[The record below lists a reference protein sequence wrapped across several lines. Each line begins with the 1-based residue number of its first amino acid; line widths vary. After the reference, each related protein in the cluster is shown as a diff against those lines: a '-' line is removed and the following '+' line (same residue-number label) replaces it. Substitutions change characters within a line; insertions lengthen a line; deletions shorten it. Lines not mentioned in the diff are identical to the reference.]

1 MELFSNAISLDLFIL
16 DDIYAFPSTTTQNT
30 DAVNVTDDKE
40 TINKLQSSVQ
50 FVKKLSERHTEKP
63 QGYGLL
69 RDDRIK
75 RSKLTF
81 NQTFILGDEHA
92 PLFPSHSQPTFS
104 DSVVLIHIFISNLVR
119 LAYVAAGSPPP
130 PDDYEY
136 PPGDY
141 VETDDGIATGI
152 GIDAATASAK
162 FLFRIFRT
170 YYLTKFV
177 PAVAKSLH
185 TESNKSKKP
194 TTTTD
199 DHKKVETQE
208 KQALVGFPLCPPS
221 ILRTLL
227 RFLIG
232 YCLDN
237 NSNSHAHWAHL
248 PSAPTSSPATPILK
262 SIVLSSHETR
272 EMLHEILRQCMV
284 LPCTNPQYRDITRGA
299 IHILGV
305 WVLGNEDERPS
316 FLRKTGGAS
325 VGTVGHSMTRSS
337 SIASVATSKNSIVE
351 PKVLSTSP
359 TSSVWRTS
367 DKPESDDGDANI
379 FLRRYFLMIKLLFEN
394 KSGSRDR
401 DVLVAQVQQVTDW
414 EGLTAL
420 YKDAINL
427 YRAVTVSRGGIEM
440 EDETWE
446 LLLRCLLD
454 IQNWFMS
461 PPEKYSRIPVQP
473 LAEEMADFVCETLLH
488 AFVRARL
495 IHASLWIELKE
506 HLLSSIKWSQ
516 TLSQWVKIMNKV
528 TRLLAFRLYKV
539 EYEPSLET
547 HRQPLLESHAVQNR
561 YSMQFNANAAPGNR
575 GRTKARTRHL
585 SIQGDRPRTSASNRV
600 AGRPL
605 SAGGSDGQLI
615 DSVNDKTQS
624 GIDTPYE
631 TASEAT
637 TPVTLRSK
645 ISMPAIEPQT
655 ADRRSANLST
665 DIPHIEEPVLDE
677 PIGPSTSTGKQS
689 GVKFGIKNILPTAS
703 FSTANNSGSGGNS
716 GGNGPSGNSVGSS
729 LKKRS
734 SGRRTMSIH
743 QLDSLWQ
750 DSGNKLMNLVH
761 HSAHHDK
768 HLETPGQAKSATYN
782 GVKEEEEVKKS
793 KPEWDNKSSGSSVER
808 TNPEDGILPSGKS
821 VRTLASTIISPKEPV
836 KIVSSF
842 ETVNEKLPASLG
854 VFRSNEF
861 LTLNGLTL
869 DGQGVL
875 VLWKNMLC
883 AVGNV
888 NLIQGPQNY
897 AVAMRCVVD
906 TWDMLNWIRS
916 KQPYRNVPIPALYA
930 MTPWLLQATELSS
943 EYDAGKADAYGC
955 LCRLVSRRPEE
966 PVPNTYYAHFYKAIL
981 RGLGSND
988 SVIIQAIL
996 KNSER
1001 IFSFC
1006 LPSIH
1011 ILIPPF
1017 LDAIEKQLVD
1027 ENGSKEAS
1035 IALRKSCVT
1044 LLGSLVSITNHLRD
1058 TTINIEEYDMGWI
1071 QGYNGKEFSFAK
1083 CKRWLKELLLR
1094 LINNGTTTVHTK
1106 EDEEVH
1112 CMLMGALSS
1121 IILDELLAS
1130 TTPQPEYVHECIV
1143 AIVDHLYWSSIPVL
1157 NTAVDCLNMLAHIY
1171 REDLDFQKKIL
1182 QEVLTRVIDALN
1194 VHLKSYEANK
1204 QNRRGFIISKLF
1216 SCLLEWVMMADP
1228 ANLSNPESELCSL
1241 VFDVIAYAIHITSD
1255 GSEKMLPRPPV
1266 VRPNNHK
1273 KKELPFKFK
1282 LSNDRGPNDL
1292 HEQPNFASWGDIPES
1307 DHGYVKESAEAV
1319 LLHLLHHFNNFAP
1332 PYGPATL
1339 HSTIVGPGMVLDEK
1353 QENYHQYQYFSF
1365 NDTTIIAFV
1374 ELPATELRSS
1384 QARIIIRDLTGRYVW
1399 DSQLE
1404 PSRDLTPV
1412 NPKATPS
1419 YNDPISDILGDDQG
1433 YKMRSNIS
1441 IQKESKPVL
1450 APSSSETTDGLSR
1463 LLLQIGED
1471 NPDCVWDPAVPL
1483 DHPSPASQ
1491 FQTNMVGSLGQQLD
1505 EYLRN
1510 ESDNNEQEESDIQ
1523 LWYSKMNVLRQ
1534 KEATEGI
1541 NDRAESMHAHLM
1553 ANFSMRKDF
1562 LPAFPHESEKPHV
1575 PFQQSRLLMSHFGFI
1590 NYDHLK
1596 DGSFRL
1602 LNKTPGLYRDLRGLD
1617 RKHGRETMKIAVVYV
1632 GQNQEDEQSILCNS
1646 QGSPMYSSFVKSLG
1660 WEVDIAT
1667 HTGYLGGLEKNLTNG
1682 TRTNY
1687 YCSST
1692 LEMIFHDVT
1701 KMPTDP
1707 NDPKQLKKKRHIGN
1721 DHVHIV
1727 WNEHNRDYRIGTI
1740 GGDFGNAQIVVTPMA
1755 NSLFAIHVHRDPK
1768 VILN

>member
-16 DDIYAFPSTTTQNT
+16 DDIYAFPSTTTQNPDT
-30 DAVNVTDDKE
+30 VNVTEDKE
-40 TINKLQSSVQ
+40 INKLQSSVQ
-50 FVKKLSERHTEKP
+50 FVKKLGERHTEKP

-75 RSKLTF
+75 RSKLVF
-81 NQTFILGDEHA
+81 DQTFILGERDENA
-92 PLFPSHSQPTFS
+92 PLFPSHSQPTFN
-104 DSVVLIHIFISNLVR
+104 DSVVLIHIFMSNLVR

-136 PPGDY
+136 PPGDH

-177 PAVAKSLH
+177 PAVARSLH
-185 TESNKSKKP
+185 MKTK
-194 TTTTD
+194 T
-199 DHKKVETQE
+199 

-237 NSNSHAHWAHL
+237 NSNPHAHWAHL
-248 PSAPTSSPATPILK
+248 PTAPTSSPATPILK

-272 EMLHEILRQCMV
+272 EMLHEVLRQCMV

-337 SIASVATSKNSIVE
+337 SVASVATSKNSIGE
-351 PKVLSTSP
+351 PKVFSTSP
-359 TSSVWRTS
+359 TSSVLRPS
-367 DKPESDDGDANI
+367 EKHESDDGDANI

-394 KSGSRDR
+394 KNGSRDR
-401 DVLVAQVQQVTDW
+401 DSLVAQVQQVTDW

-454 IQNWFMS
+454 IQEWFMS

-473 LAEEMADFVCETLLH
+473 LAEDMADFTLLH

-495 IHASLWIELKE
+495 INASLWIELKE
-506 HLLSSIKWSQ
+506 HLLGSIKWSQ
-516 TLSQWVKIMNKV
+516 TLSQWVKIVNKV

-539 EYEPSLET
+539 DYEHLVES
-547 HRQPLLESHAVQNR
+547 HRQPLLDTHVVQNR
-561 YSMQFNANAAPGNR
+561 YSMQFTTNTASGNR

-585 SIQGDRPRTSASNRV
+585 SIQGDRPRTSASNRA

-605 SAGGSDGQLI
+605 SAGGSDSQLI
-615 DSVNDKTQS
+615 DNGNEKTQS

-631 TASEAT
+631 TPSEAT

-645 ISMPAIEPQT
+645 ISMPAIESQPG
-655 ADRRSANLST
+655 DRKSANLST
-665 DIPHIEEPVLDE
+665 DIPHIEEPPSNE

-689 GVKFGIKNILPTAS
+689 GVKFGIKNILPTAN
-703 FSTANNSGSGGNS
+703 FSTTHNASGSGN
-716 GGNGPSGNSVGSS
+716 GGGGPSGNSVGSS

-750 DSGNKLMNLVH
+750 DSGSKLMNFVH
-761 HSAHHDK
+761 HSTHHDK
-768 HLETPGQAKSATYN
+768 HIEASGQSKAVMHGGA
-782 GVKEEEEVKKS
+782 KEEEEVKKS

-808 TNPEDGILPSGKS
+808 NNPEDGLS

-836 KIVSSF
+836 KILSSF
-842 ETVNEKLPASLG
+842 ETVNEQLPASLG
-854 VFRSNEF
+854 VFRSSEF
-861 LTLNGLTL
+861 LSLNGLTL

-888 NLIQGPQNY
+888 NAIKGPQNY

-906 TWDMLNWIRS
+906 TWDMLNWVRS
-916 KQPYRNVPIPALYA
+916 RQPYRNVPIPALYE
-930 MTPWLLQATELSS
+930 MTPWLIQATELSS
-943 EYDAGKADAYGC
+943 EYDAGKSDAYGC

-966 PVPNTYYAHFYKAIL
+966 PVSNNYYAHFYKAIL
-981 RGLGSND
+981 KGLGSND

-1006 LPSIH
+1006 LPTSI
-1011 ILIPPF
+1011 
-1017 LDAIEKQLVD
+1017 
-1027 ENGSKEAS
+1027 G
-1035 IALRKSCVT
+1035 LRKSCVT
-1044 LLGSLVSITNHLRD
+1044 LLGSLVSVTYHLKD
-1058 TTINIEEYDMGWI
+1058 TAVNIEEYDMGWI
-1071 QGYNGKEFSFAK
+1071 QGYEGKEFSFAK
-1083 CKRWLKELLLR
+1083 CKKWLNDLLLR
-1094 LINNGTTTVHTK
+1094 LVNNGTTNVHTK

-1112 CMLMGALSS
+1112 CMLMGTLSLMT
-1121 IILDELLAS
+1121 LDELLTKMS
-1130 TTPQPEYVHECIV
+1130 NLSLPQI
-1143 AIVDHLYWSSIPVL
+1143 
-1157 NTAVDCLNMLAHIY
+1157 
-1171 REDLDFQKKIL
+1171 IL

-1194 VHLKSYEANK
+1194 MHLKAYETNK

-1216 SCLLEWVMMADP
+1216 SCLLEW
-1228 ANLSNPESELCSL
+1228 
-1241 VFDVIAYAIHITSD
+1241 D
-1255 GSEKMLPRPPV
+1255 GSEKMLPRPPA
-1266 VRPNNHK
+1266 VRPNSHK
-1273 KKELPFKFK
+1273 KKESPFKFK
-1282 LSNDRGPNDL
+1282 LSNDRGSKDL

-1339 HSTIVGPGMVLDEK
+1339 HSTIVGPGMVMEEK

-1365 NDTTIIAFV
+1365 NETTIIAFV
-1374 ELPATELRSS
+1374 ELPAIENKS
-1384 QARIIIRDLTGRYVW
+1384 IYVW

-1404 PSRDLTPV
+1404 PSRALGTIDSKPTP
-1412 NPKATPS
+1412 
-1419 YNDPISDILGDDQG
+1419 YNDPVSDIL
-1433 YKMRSNIS
+1433 
-1441 IQKESKPVL
+1441 E
-1450 APSSSETTDGLSR
+1450 DG
-1463 LLLQIGED
+1463 QAIGED
-1471 NPDCVWDPAVPL
+1471 NPDCVWNPAVPL
-1483 DHPSPASQ
+1483 DRPSPASQ
-1491 FQTNMVGSLGQQLD
+1491 FQTNMVGGLGDQLD
-1505 EYLRN
+1505 EYLKN

-1562 LPAFPHESEKPHV
+1562 LPAFPHESEKTHV
-1575 PFQQSRLLMSHFGFI
+1575 PFQQSRLLMSHLGFI

-1617 RKHGRETMKIAVVYV
+1617 RKHGRETMKIAVIYV
-1632 GQNQEDEQSILCNS
+1632 GKNQEDEQSILCNS

-1692 LEMIFHDVT
+1692 LEMIFHDAT

-1707 NDPKQLKKKRHIGN
+1707 SDPKQLKKKRHIGN

-1768 VILN
+1768 IPYFGPLFDRMVVSRATLGPLVRATAANAFRASVHTNLYSFYKCVYSHRANDVQTISNRHKVAAW

>member
-185 TESNKSKKP
+185 TE
-194 TTTTD
+194 T
-199 DHKKVETQE
+199 
-208 KQALVGFPLCPPS
+208 LVGFPLCPPS

-272 EMLHEILRQCMV
+272 EMLHEILKQCMV

-808 TNPEDGILPSGKS
+808 TNPEDGLLPSGKS

-916 KQPYRNVPIPALYA
+916 KQPYRNVPIPALYE

-1006 LPSIH
+1006 LPT
-1011 ILIPPF
+1011 
-1017 LDAIEKQLVD
+1017 
-1027 ENGSKEAS
+1027 S

-1143 AIVDHLYWSSIPVL
+1143 AI
-1157 NTAVDCLNMLAHIY
+1157 
-1171 REDLDFQKKIL
+1171 KIL

-1216 SCLLEWVMMADP
+1216 SCLLEW
-1228 ANLSNPESELCSL
+1228 
-1241 VFDVIAYAIHITSD
+1241 D

-1374 ELPATELRSS
+1374 ELPATELRS
-1384 QARIIIRDLTGRYVW
+1384 RYVW

-1441 IQKESKPVL
+1441 IQKESKPV
-1450 APSSSETTDGLSR
+1450 
-1463 LLLQIGED
+1463 IGED

-1768 VILN
+1768 IPYFGPLFDRMVVSRATLGPLVRATAANAFRASVHTNLYSFYKCVYSHRANDVQTIANRHKVAAW